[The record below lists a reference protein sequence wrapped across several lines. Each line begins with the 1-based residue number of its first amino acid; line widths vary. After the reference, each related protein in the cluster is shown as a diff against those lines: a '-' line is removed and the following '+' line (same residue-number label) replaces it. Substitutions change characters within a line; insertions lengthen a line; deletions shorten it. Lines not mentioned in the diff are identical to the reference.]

1 MRTAIA
7 LAVGLVL
14 GGGTARA
21 DVLYVEAGGKAG
33 AYGVG
38 YEYAITRSLSLGASA
53 SFVPLRGQQIATAVP
68 YLHATLYAGRRNS
81 LYGELG
87 AALVYSRIPSPV
99 MSWNGASETG
109 AGGVG
114 GIGWEQTRKRLVLRA
129 GFNLVVGEGGVAPW
143 GGFAIG
149 LRP

>member
-7 LAVGLVL
+7 LAILL
-14 GGGTARA
+14 ATQTARA
-21 DVLYVEAGGKAG
+21 DVLYVEAFGKAG

-38 YEYAITRSLSLGASA
+38 YEYAFTTTLSLGATA

-68 YLHATLYAGRRNS
+68 YLHATLFKRRANA
-81 LYGELG
+81 LYGEIG

-99 MSWNGASETG
+99 MNWNGASETG
-109 AGGVG
+109 GGGVAG
-114 GIGWEQTRKRLVLRA
+114 LGWEQTRKHLVLRA
-129 GFNLVVGEGGVAPW
+129 GLNLVVGEGGVAPW

-149 LRP
+149 IRP